1 MVTQITIKGFNHP
14 VLRMSSKLVGFQQI
28 PLGKLFFTK
37 RARMTKALNVR
48 LSMPSKVGTVP
59 KKVDSYTQL

>member
-37 RARMTKALNVR
+37 RARMTESLNVR
-48 LSMPSKVGTVP
+48 LSMPSKVVT
-59 KKVDSYTQL
+59 